1 MAAIFQGKSCIPIAA
16 TKRVGLIQALDVL
29 LTYRGR
35 HMKSFLVVALFAVV
49 ASGCASNSGVVQ
61 MGSDT
66 YFISK
71 QAATGFTGLGSL
83 RGDAMRE
90 AYAQCSKS
98 GKSVQVTDTQDSKPP
113 YLLGNFP
120 RVDITFRCVAQ

>member
-1 MAAIFQGKSCIPIAA
+1 
-16 TKRVGLIQALDVL
+16 
-29 LTYRGR
+29 
-35 HMKSFLVVALFAVV
+35 
-49 ASGCASNSGVVQ
+49 
-61 MGSDT
+61 MGNDT

-83 RGDAMRE
+83 RGDAMRD

-98 GKSVQVTDTQDSKPP
+98 GKSVEVTNTDQSNPP

-120 RVDITFRCVAQ
+120 RVDITFRCVTK

>member
-1 MAAIFQGKSCIPIAA
+1 MKTKIF
-16 TKRVGLIQALDVL
+16 VVL
-29 LTYRGR
+29 
-35 HMKSFLVVALFAVV
+35 VALTL
-49 ASGCASNSGVVQ
+49 SGCASNSGVVQ

-90 AYAQCSKS
+90 AYAQCSKA
-98 GKSVQVTDTQDSKPP
+98 GKSVKVTDTVDSKPP

-120 RVDITFRCVAQ
+120 RVDITFRCVSE

>member
-1 MAAIFQGKSCIPIAA
+1 MKRAIFIA
-16 TKRVGLIQALDVL
+16 
-29 LTYRGR
+29 
-35 HMKSFLVVALFAVV
+35 LVAVV
-49 ASGCASNSGVVQ
+49 VSACASNSGVVQ
-61 MGSDT
+61 MGNDT

-83 RGDAMRE
+83 RGDAMRD

-98 GKSVQVTDTQDSKPP
+98 GKSVEVTNTDQSNPP

-120 RVDITFRCVAQ
+120 RVDITFRCVTK

>member
-1 MAAIFQGKSCIPIAA
+1 MKTRRFIAA
-16 TKRVGLIQALDVL
+16 LVLALL
-29 LTYRGR
+29 
-35 HMKSFLVVALFAVV
+35 S
-49 ASGCASNSGVVQ
+49 SCASNSGVVQ

-71 QAATGFTGLGSL
+71 QAATGFTGLGTL

-90 AYAQCSKS
+90 AYGQCSKA
-98 GKSVQVTDTQDSKPP
+98 GKSVEVTDTSESKPP

-120 RVDITFRCVAQ
+120 RIDITFRCVAK

>member
-1 MAAIFQGKSCIPIAA
+1 
-16 TKRVGLIQALDVL
+16 
-29 LTYRGR
+29 
-35 HMKSFLVVALFAVV
+35 MKSFLVVALFAVV

>member
-1 MAAIFQGKSCIPIAA
+1 
-16 TKRVGLIQALDVL
+16 
-29 LTYRGR
+29 
-35 HMKSFLVVALFAVV
+35 MKSFLVATLFAVV
-49 ASGCASNSGVVQ
+49 AVGCASNSGVVQ

-83 RGDAMRE
+83 RGEAMQE

-98 GKSVQVTDTQDSKPP
+98 GKAVQVTDTQDSKPP